1 MPAARRQPRSRH
13 RRGRPR
19 RCLPGRQPLSHP
31 HGSRPGRGVA
41 TGSGGASR
49 CHVRHRPGT
58 LVPKPLLISL
68 PPVGG
73 RGGGPHNRTVDR
85 ETCLSFDRQD
95 PLAAIREEF
104 VVPDGL
110 IYLDGNSLGA
120 LPRRTVSRLNQVVA
134 EEWGNGLIRSWN
146 DAHWIEAPVRIGDK
160 IARLIGARPGEVIVA
175 DSTSVNLFKLLAG
188 ALRLQPGR
196 HFILT
201 ETANFPTD
209 LYVAQGLT
217 DLLGGNHAV
226 RLVERGQLDA
236 AMDGSVAV
244 LMLTHVD
251 YASGAIHDM
260 RRLTAAAHRY
270 GTLVLWDLSHS
281 AGAVPLDLHACDV
294 DLAVGCGYKYLN
306 GGPGAPAYLFVA
318 TALQEAMRS
327 PLSGWMGHAA
337 PFAFASDYRPAQ
349 DIARQLAGS
358 PPILSMLALEVA
370 VDIWLTVNQQ
380 EARRTSMALGDLFI
394 KLVDETLRDLA
405 VEVASPPE
413 AQLRGSQVSLRHKQA
428 YRVMRALIDR
438 GVIGDF
444 RTPDLMRFGFAS
456 LYTRYVDIFDAI
468 SCLREVL
475 ITRAWQRA
483 GYATRLTVT

>member
-1 MPAARRQPRSRH
+1 
-13 RRGRPR
+13 
-19 RCLPGRQPLSHP
+19 
-31 HGSRPGRGVA
+31 V
-41 TGSGGASR
+41 
-49 CHVRHRPGT
+49 
-58 LVPKPLLISL
+58 
-68 PPVGG
+68 
-73 RGGGPHNRTVDR
+73 GGPHNRTVDR
-85 ETCLSFDRQD
+85 ETCLAFDQQD
-95 PLAAIREEF
+95 PLAAVREEF

-120 LPRRTVSRLNQVVA
+120 LPRRTVPRLHQVIA
-134 EEWGNGLIRSWN
+134 EEWGDGLIRSWN

-160 IARLIGARPGEVIVA
+160 IAGLIGAKPGEVIVA

-236 AMDGSVAV
+236 ALDGSVAV

-251 YASGAIHDM
+251 YATGAIHDM

-270 GTLVLWDLSHS
+270 GALVLWDLSHS
-281 AGAVPLDLHACDV
+281 AGAILLELNDCEV

-306 GGPGAPAYLFVA
+306 GGPGAPAYVFIASGLQD
-318 TALQEAMRS
+318 ALRS

-337 PFAFASDYRPAQ
+337 PFAFEREYRPAAGM
-349 DIARQLAGS
+349 ARQLAGT
-358 PPILSMLALEVA
+358 PPVLSMMALEVA
-370 VDIWLTVNQQ
+370 IDLWLGVDQR
-380 EARRTSMALGDLFI
+380 EARRKSMALGDLFI
-394 KLVDETLRDLA
+394 RLVDETCRDLGL
-405 VEVASPPE
+405 EVASPRN
-413 AQLRGSQVSLRHKQA
+413 AVDRGAQVSLRHRQA
-428 YRVMRALIDR
+428 YRVIRALIDR

-444 RTPDLMRFGFAS
+444 RMPDIMRFGFAA
-456 LYTRYVDIFDAI
+456 LYTRYVDVFDAVR
-468 SCLREVL
+468 CLREVL
-475 ITRAWQRA
+475 TTRAWERPE
-483 GYATRLTVT
+483 YATRMPVT